1 MIAAVAAV
9 KPEELTLDEQCLRE
23 QLEHQVELAFYQAG
37 IALQSLRDKR
47 LYRSSHKTFEEYCRD
62 RFGHSRQ
69 KSNYLIA
76 AAGVFENLTTICCQ
90 NLSEDLTTDSLP
102 ILPSSEGQVRPLTKL
117 EPDLQRSVWQTAVLE
132 AGNKAPSGRIVKDVI
147 QRITERTR
155 VPNPYRIGEVC
166 QFVVKDNPDLRGKGG
181 CWCIVS
187 QVNEFSCTVMAWDGE
202 YTLNMEHIKS
212 LLYSD
217 SNCEEMHSLCL
228 RIAKL
233 RSSGKLEDVAMSV
246 LKQLGEVKRP
256 YLTTLEEK
264 LMSVLEQEYGL
275 LPTNLE

>member
-9 KPEELTLDEQCLRE
+9 KPEELTLDEQRLRE
-23 QLEHQVELAFYQAG
+23 HLERQVELAFYQAG
-37 IALQSLRDKR
+37 VALQSLRDKR
-47 LYRSSHKTFEEYCRD
+47 LYRSSHRTFEEYCRD

-90 NLSEDLTTDSLP
+90 NELNDDLQ
-102 ILPSSEGQVRPLTKL
+102 ILPTNEGQVRPLTKL
-117 EPDLQRSVWQTAVLE
+117 EPDLQRDVWQTAVLE
-132 AGNKAPSGRIVKDVI
+132 AGNKAPSGRIVKDIV

-155 VPNPYRIGEVC
+155 VPNPYRVGEVC

-202 YTLNMEHIKS
+202 YTLKMEHLKS
-212 LLYSD
+212 FDYSD
-217 SNCEEMHSLCL
+217 DDCEEMYSLCL

-233 RSSGKLEDVAMSV
+233 RSGGKLEDVAMSV

-275 LPTNLE
+275 LPIDN